1 MKRNK
6 TMSEN
11 SRPTRF
17 KDLVPRWQEQR
28 ENFKKKFLRG
38 VVHAFAWTG
47 MAVLYYLAFSIFFD
61 TPLEY
66 EMKHSTRMLRQQ
78 YDSLSRRYDTI
89 EKVLMNVIDRDRSV
103 FRTLFESDP
112 YNFDTD
118 FEKKKWEAQEK
129 LLTKSNKE
137 LGKLFLEKLRSF
149 EKRGS
154 EQLFTLATLEQ
165 AADSLKDRLDNIP
178 AIQPV
183 INKELTLLTA
193 SYGMRIHPFC
203 KSLAAH
209 QGVDYTVSEGS
220 RVFATADGRIKE
232 IITKRTSSGNT
243 VVIDHGNGYETVY
256 SHLGKIYARRGD
268 RVRRGD
274 IIAQSGN
281 TGLSL
286 APHLHYEIR
295 HNGMRVD
302 PIHYFFMELDY
313 EEYQKIVK
321 IAQTGMQSFD

>member
-17 KDLVPRWQEQR
+17 KDLVPRWQEQS

-47 MAVLYYLAFSIFFD
+47 MAVLYYFAFSIFFD

-165 AADSLKDRLDNIP
+165 AADSLKDRFDNIP

-193 SYGMRIHPFC
+193 SYGMRIHPFYRTLQ
-203 KSLAAH
+203 SH
-209 QGVDYTVSEGS
+209 QGVDYTVPEGS
-220 RVFATADGRIKE
+220 RVFATADGRVKE
-232 IITKRTSSGNT
+232 IATRSTAGRTI
-243 VVIDHGNGYETVY
+243 VIDHGNGYETSY
-256 SHLGKIYARRGD
+256 SHLLAVNVRRGQE
-268 RVRRGD
+268 VRRGD
-274 IIAQSGN
+274 IIGLSGN
-281 TGLSL
+281 TGLSI
-286 APHLHYEIR
+286 APHLHYEVR

-302 PIHYFFMELDY
+302 PIHYFFMELSPV
-313 EEYQKIVK
+313 EYQRIIR
-321 IAQTGMQSFD
+321 IAQSGMQSFD

>member
-78 YDSLSRRYDTI
+78 YDSLSRRYDTV
-89 EKVLMNVIDRDRSV
+89 EKVLMNVIDRDRGV

-165 AADSLKDRLDNIP
+165 AADSLKDRFDNIP

-193 SYGMRIHPFC
+193 SYGMRIHPFY

-209 QGVDYTVSEGS
+209 QGDDYTVSEGS